1 MRLKTKR
8 NLMVAGAGVF
18 ALSIAAFSSYAA
30 EVRFSLVRQLTSAPF
45 WNEGTEKQAE
55 AVSVVTR
62 EDIDASNAKQTTD
75 ILGALPGIFIRKTGD
90 FGRADVDIRGIGD
103 GGRQLGIFIDGRP
116 DKMGLFGCSV
126 THTLPLNNVE
136 RIEVIRG
143 PESVL
148 YGSEAFGG
156 VVNVITRKASKSFEG
171 SLLASYGTDNTQE
184 YRLQNGGKHGKFD
197 YFVAADK
204 RISDGNLPNSQYDAM
219 DYSTQ
224 FGYVLTPDSEISL
237 SAKYFTGTKHEPSP
251 ATVAWN
257 DYDRGAL
264 DLTYKLNAGIFQ
276 NSVKVYRSYGEH
288 KFADGFHSKDHTDG
302 AMLNSKAALAE
313 NNALTFGLD
322 TRYQYADVLH
332 TSPASMVRDYHK
344 YEYGLYA
351 SDEHALSEK
360 LTLNGGLRYNRD
372 QFAGEVW
379 VPRAGAVYKALEGTT
394 LRGVWSKGFR
404 APQLNDLYLWA
415 GNKDLKPEK
424 VTNTEFGLRQKLAE
438 PVALDVAWFVMK
450 GSDLIEARSGKK
462 RNIGDFEFKGAEA
475 MLTAKLSDS
484 LNGQVNYTWFDP
496 GSRTTGRPKDKA
508 GASLKYAEGRVSAA
522 LSGTY
527 VGRYFAGDNSTAR
540 LKNYCLLDL
549 KTDYKLSGSLSV
561 FAAADNITDKRYQVY
576 YDAAY
581 TMPGRTVTGGVN
593 YAF

>member
-1 MRLKTKR
+1 MKFIKKEYVTA
-8 NLMVAGAGVF
+8 VCAGLLV
-18 ALSIAAFSSYAA
+18 LSSVVFSSYAA
-30 EVRFSLVRQLTSAPF
+30 EVRFSLERKIESAPF
-45 WNEGTEKQAE
+45 WREGTEKQSAS
-55 AVSVVTR
+55 VSVVTK
-62 EDIDASNAKQTTD
+62 EDIDGSNAKQTTD
-75 ILGALPGIFIRKTGD
+75 ILGDLPGIFIRKTGD

-103 GGRQLGIFIDGRP
+103 SGRQLGIFIDGRP

-156 VVNVITRKASKSFEG
+156 VVNIITRKAFKSFEG
-171 SLLASYGTDNTQE
+171 GLLASYGTDNTQE

-197 YFVAADK
+197 YFVSVDK
-204 RISDGNLPNSQYDAM
+204 RSSDGNLPNSEYKATDF
-219 DYSTQ
+219 STQ

-257 DYDRGAL
+257 DYNRGAL

-276 NSVKVYRSYGEH
+276 NSLKVYRGYGEH
-288 KFADGFHSKDHTDG
+288 VFSDGFHSKDHTDG
-302 AMLNSKAALAE
+302 AMLHSKATLAE
-313 NNALTFGLD
+313 NNDLSFGLD

-332 TSPASMVRDYHK
+332 TAPASMIRDYHK

-351 SDEHALSEK
+351 SDEHTLFKK

-379 VPRAGAVYKALEGTT
+379 VPRFGAVYKALEGTI

-424 VTNTEFGLRQKLAE
+424 VTNTEFGVRQKVGE
-438 PVALDVAWFVMK
+438 PVELDVSWFVMK
-450 GSDLIEARSGKK
+450 GSDLIQTVSGKK
-462 RNIGDFEFKGAEA
+462 RNIGDFEFKGAET

-484 LNGQVNYTWFDP
+484 FNGQINYTYFDP
-496 GSRTTGRPKDKA
+496 GLKTTGRPKDKA
-508 GASLKYAEGRVSAA
+508 GASLKYTQGRMNAA
-522 LSGTY
+522 LSGNY
-527 VGRYFAGDNSTAR
+527 VGRYYAGDNFTIR
-540 LKNYCLLDL
+540 LKNYFLLAL
-549 KTDYKLSGSLSV
+549 KSDYKISEGLSV
-561 FAAADNITDKRYQVY
+561 FAAVDNITNKMYQVY

-581 TMPGRTVTGGVN
+581 TMPGRTVTGGIN
-593 YAF
+593 YTF

>member
-1 MRLKTKR
+1 MKSINKR
-8 NLMVAGAGVF
+8 SIAVSCAGLL
-18 ALSIAAFSSYAA
+18 ALSVAVFSSYAA
-30 EVRFSLVRQLTSAPF
+30 EVRFSLVRQITSAPF
-45 WNEGTEKQAE
+45 WNEGTESQAE

-62 EDIDASNAKQTTD
+62 EDIDATNAKQTTD
-75 ILGALPGIFIRKTGD
+75 ILGELPGIFIRKTGD

-103 GGRQLGIFIDGRP
+103 SGRQLGVFIDGRP

-156 VVNVITRKASKSFEG
+156 VVNIITRHASRPFEG
-171 SLLASYGTDNTQE
+171 SLLVSYGTDNTQE

-197 YFVAADK
+197 YFVAVDK
-204 RISDGNLPNSQYDAM
+204 RTSDGNLPNSQYNAM

-264 DLTYKLNAGIFQ
+264 DLTYKLNAGIFR
-276 NSVKVYRSYGEH
+276 NSLKVYRSFGEH
-288 KFADGFHSKDHTDG
+288 KFSDGFHSKDHTGG
-302 AMLNSKAALAE
+302 AMLNSKTALAD
-313 NNALTFGLD
+313 NNSLTFGLD

-332 TSPASMVRDYHK
+332 TAPASMIGDYHK
-344 YEYGLYA
+344 YEYGIYA
-351 SDEHALSEK
+351 SDEHTLFKK

-415 GNKDLKPEK
+415 GNKELKPEK
-424 VTNTEFGLRQKLAE
+424 VTNTEFGLRQKLGE
-438 PVALDVAWFVMK
+438 PVELDVSWFVMK
-450 GSDLIEARSGKK
+450 GSDLIQAVSGKK
-462 RNIGDFEFKGAEA
+462 RNIGDFEFKGAET

-496 GSRTTGRPKDKA
+496 GSKTTGRPKDKA

-522 LSGTY
+522 LGGTY
-527 VGRYFAGDNSTAR
+527 VGRYYSGDNDTGR
-540 LKNYCLLDL
+540 LKDYFLLDL
-549 KTDYKLSGSLSV
+549 RSDYKISGGLSV
-561 FAAADNITDKRYQVY
+561 FAAVDNITDKNYQVY

-581 TMPGRTVTGGVN
+581 TMPGRTITGGIN
-593 YAF
+593 YTF